1 MLERLFHKV
10 YYFIIP
16 LLILGITYKYTT
28 FAVAL
33 IAFIPLVLMTN
44 RHTIGIFLLMYGG
57 PLGGVIRAMY
67 PSLPIYGLLLEALGV
82 VLLYDL
88 LAELFRINTRALLA
102 MGVTL
107 VLFGFFYEIGPRDD
121 WAQTKYTNMCIHGIM
136 MVLGY
141 FAFNKS
147 KKIDAEGMLRI
158 LFVASICMFCYV
170 IYELK
175 IIPGALFDYNWF
187 REQQLYFERL
197 NDHEAVTVVGY
208 QHIGLFVLFG
218 LAIYLSQIKLK
229 TEQALF
235 YILCGAQLVLMSG
248 CRQAIV
254 GVSLVIVLRLV
265 VFRTSNL
272 QNNNK
277 IGRLVWMVVL
287 LLAIYALFIQI
298 FENIGSIVMSK
309 TLTEGD
315 EGRSIRWLAA
325 ISIFQDNLFI
335 GGGIGRYHALTGYQW
350 PHNFFLELLS
360 ETGIVGTIL
369 FLSLLIVPLIQ
380 KKTGI
385 LYISAS
391 NQFFFLI
398 LSGIF
403 VRVMVSSDFRESIEL
418 FSAVFAISAT
428 RLLLTQKK
436 IKAFLSN
443 KEHTTI

>member
-1 MLERLFHKV
+1 MVKIIFQNV
-10 YYFIIP
+10 YYIIIP
-16 LLILGITYKYTT
+16 LLILGITFRFTT
-28 FAVAL
+28 FALAL
-33 IAFIPLVLMTN
+33 IVLIPQILMIN
-44 RHTIGIFLLMYGG
+44 RHTIGVFLLMYGG

-88 LAELFRINTRALLA
+88 LEEMFRINTRAIIA
-102 MGVTL
+102 MVITL

-141 FAFNKS
+141 FAFDKS
-147 KKIDAEGMLRI
+147 KNIDAEGMLRI

-175 IIPGALFDYNWF
+175 IIPGTLFDYNWF

-208 QHIGLFVLFG
+208 QHIGLLVLFG

-229 TEQALF
+229 TEQAIF
-235 YILCGAQLVLMSG
+235 YVLCGAQLVLMSG

-254 GVSLVIVLRLV
+254 GVALVIALRLA
-265 VFRTSNL
+265 VFRRSNL
-272 QNNNK
+272 QSSNK
-277 IGRLVWMVVL
+277 MGRLIWMAVL
-287 LLAIYALFIQI
+287 LLVTYALFMQI
-298 FENIGSIVMSK
+298 IENVGSEVMST

-325 ISIFQDNLFI
+325 ISIFQDNLLI
-335 GGGIGRYHALTGYQW
+335 GGGIGQYHALTGYPW

-360 ETGIVGTIL
+360 ETGIVGTIV
-369 FLSLLIVPLIQ
+369 FISILIVPLVQ

-391 NQFFFLI
+391 NQFYFLI
-398 LSGIF
+398 ASGIF

-418 FSAVFAISAT
+418 FSVVFAISAT
-428 RLLLTQKK
+428 RFLPVQKK

-443 KEHTTI
+443 KEHKAI